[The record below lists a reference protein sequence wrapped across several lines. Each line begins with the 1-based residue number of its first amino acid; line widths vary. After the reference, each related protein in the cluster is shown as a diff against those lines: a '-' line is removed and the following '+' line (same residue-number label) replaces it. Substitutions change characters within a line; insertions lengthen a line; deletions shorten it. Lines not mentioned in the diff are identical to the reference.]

1 MQSSSG
7 NGFRK
12 ALQYLSMGLTQQ
24 FRFAPRL
31 LWREWKGGE
40 LTVLMLALLIAIASH
55 TAIGHF
61 TDRISRA
68 MAISANNIIGGDLVL
83 SSSRQIKPLV
93 REQAETLGL
102 EVAEVQR
109 FITVVNAGED
119 ILLVAVKSVSD
130 AYPLKGTL
138 RITDELFGPERAVTE
153 GPPSGEIWV
162 ESRVLHALHLELGD
176 AIQLGEKQFRVSRV
190 LTYEPDRGNSFYSFN
205 PRVMISERDLADTG
219 ILQPGSRVW
228 YRQMYAGQ
236 SDSVSAMQQWLE
248 QNQEPGQRIRTL
260 DDDRPAVSNALKKAQ
275 QYMGLAS
282 LVALLL
288 AAVAIANSGR
298 HYSERHYDT
307 SALLRCLGCK
317 QNDILRIYLIQL
329 CVLALVGGLL
339 GNILGW
345 LAQAGLFAFVSDLLP
360 KNIPAASWK
369 PVLSGTVLSFIVLLG
384 FTLPSVLRLKSVS
397 PQRVLR
403 HDLAPLPLS
412 ARFVYGTSL
421 ILIVLM
427 MWFYTRNL
435 TLTLS
440 IIAGS
445 GIVMII
451 AALGISGLFRMI
463 VSWLP
468 RFPINL
474 RAGIRNFLRRR
485 REAVAQTMAFGLTIM
500 AMLVVVLLRTELVT
514 TWQSTIPEDAPN
526 HFVLNIQSSET
537 DDYMSFA
544 QQEKIK
550 VDRLYPVIRGRLTRV
565 NGNAMVEHVSKEE
578 RTNESLSREL
588 NLTWSES
595 VPADNEIV
603 EGGWWPAI
611 TSGET
616 SVSVEHELA
625 KKLSIKIGDTLTFF
639 TGDRNWEATVTSL
652 RTVKWDNFN
661 PNFYM
666 IFNPGSLDK
675 LPVTWINSFFLEPER
690 KKVLVGLLKQF
701 PSLTLLE
708 MDAILNQVKSIIT
721 QVMLA
726 VESILLFVLVA
737 GFIVTLS
744 AIQSTMNDRLRE
756 GALVR
761 TLGASKYLLRI
772 NQWSEFAGMGF
783 IAGIIGVA
791 GAEIIVAILYHRVFE
806 LIYTP
811 TWWAWIL
818 VPIASALLI
827 GLAGI
832 YSSRRILNEPPIN
845 ALRDLRV

>member
-1 MQSSSG
+1 
-7 NGFRK
+7 
-12 ALQYLSMGLTQQ
+12 MGLTQQ

-40 LTVLMLALLIAIASH
+40 LTILMLALLIAIASH

-68 MAISANNIIGGDLVL
+68 MAINANNIIGGDLVL

-153 GPPSGEIWV
+153 GPLSGEIWV

-205 PRVMISERDLADTG
+205 PRVMINERDLAETG
-219 ILQPGSRVW
+219 IVQPGSRVW

-236 SDSVSAMQQWLE
+236 SDSVAAMQQWLE

-317 QNDILRIYLIQL
+317 QNDILRIYLVQL

-360 KNIPAASWK
+360 KNVPASSWK

-421 ILIVLM
+421 ILTVLM

-451 AALGISGLFRMI
+451 AALGISGLFRVI

-578 RTNESLSREL
+578 RTNESLNREL

-595 VPADNEIV
+595 VPVDNEIV
-603 EGGWWPAI
+603 EGDWWPAI
-611 TSGET
+611 TSDET

-625 KKLSIKIGDTLTFF
+625 DKLSIKIGDTLTFF

-761 TLGASKYLLRI
+761 TLGARKYLLRI

-791 GAEIIVAILYHRVFE
+791 GAEIIVAVLYHRVFE

>member
-1 MQSSSG
+1 MEL
-7 NGFRK
+7 
-12 ALQYLSMGLTQQ
+12 AQQ

-68 MAISANNIIGGDLVL
+68 MAFNANNIIGGDLVL
-83 SSSRQIKPLV
+83 SSSRQIKPAV
-93 REQAETLGL
+93 GERAESLGL

-109 FITVVNAGED
+109 FITVLNVGED

-138 RITDELFGPERAVTE
+138 RVTDELFGPERSVTK

-162 ESRVLHALHLELGD
+162 ESRVLHALQLELED
-176 AIQLGEKQFRVSRV
+176 TIQLGEKQFRVSRI

-219 ILQPGSRVW
+219 IVQPGSRVW

-236 SDSVSAMQQWLE
+236 SDSVASMQQWLE

-317 QNDILRIYLIQL
+317 QNDILWIYLIQL

-360 KNIPAASWK
+360 KNVPAASWK

-445 GIVMII
+445 GIVMLI
-451 AALGISGLFRMI
+451 AALVISGLFRVI
-463 VSWLP
+463 VFWLP
-468 RFPINL
+468 RFPVKL
-474 RAGIRNFLRRR
+474 RVGIRNFLRRR
-485 REAVAQTMAFGLTIM
+485 REAIAQTMAFGLTIM

-537 DDYMSFA
+537 ED
-544 QQEKIK
+544 
-550 VDRLYPVIRGRLTRV
+550 
-565 NGNAMVEHVSKEE
+565 
-578 RTNESLSREL
+578 
-588 NLTWSES
+588 
-595 VPADNEIV
+595 
-603 EGGWWPAI
+603 
-611 TSGET
+611 
-616 SVSVEHELA
+616 
-625 KKLSIKIGDTLTFF
+625 
-639 TGDRNWEATVTSL
+639 
-652 RTVKWDNFN
+652 
-661 PNFYM
+661 
-666 IFNPGSLDK
+666 
-675 LPVTWINSFFLEPER
+675 
-690 KKVLVGLLKQF
+690 
-701 PSLTLLE
+701 
-708 MDAILNQVKSIIT
+708 
-721 QVMLA
+721 
-726 VESILLFVLVA
+726 
-737 GFIVTLS
+737 
-744 AIQSTMNDRLRE
+744 
-756 GALVR
+756 
-761 TLGASKYLLRI
+761 
-772 NQWSEFAGMGF
+772 
-783 IAGIIGVA
+783 
-791 GAEIIVAILYHRVFE
+791 
-806 LIYTP
+806 
-811 TWWAWIL
+811 
-818 VPIASALLI
+818 
-827 GLAGI
+827 
-832 YSSRRILNEPPIN
+832 
-845 ALRDLRV
+845 